1 MLTIATFTQHYI
13 RSPSHRN
20 QARKR
25 LKDIKFRK
33 EDVRLSLFADNMILY
48 IENPKDATKN
58 DSRTKLIL

>member
-13 RSPSHRN
+13 GSPSHRN

-33 EDVRLSLFADNMILY
+33 EDGRLSLFADNMIPY
-48 IENPKDATKN
+48 IENPKDATK
-58 DSRTKLIL
+58 K